1 VNLLQRS
8 ASLPLLLL
16 LPHLA
21 SATGIESPIRW
32 ITQGEEK
39 PPLLQPPEFYFEVEV
54 RRIAAELHPEVK
66 PAPSVDT
73 AKADLADFRDAIE
86 KKRLAPAD
94 PAPAEAAH
102 AAARAALEATKSSE
116 EEDQAN
122 KPPPPPAPAEFPSEF
137 ADYHRGALAYR
148 DEKREDAQAE
158 WKALLER
165 PAAERH
171 YRTTWATYMLGK
183 LAIEDEDWDAARE
196 WFAKTRAAAK
206 EGFAD
211 SLGLAATSVGW
222 DAYIALH
229 HERFAEAAKLYLEQL
244 ATGDISAVNS
254 LRVVMSEVFKEDV
267 GETALAELAR
277 DPVLQRVG
285 IAGAVAGMSP
295 FPGFWGEPAEDD
307 IAARWL
313 KALESIDAK
322 DVRDADRVAWFAYM
336 RGQYDIAKRWLAR
349 AGADA
354 PYALW
359 LKAKFAMRDG
369 KLDAATK
376 LLASAVA
383 KLPQDRR
390 VEAYSL
396 GDEAIPPYDVA
407 HGELALLR
415 LNRSEFTAALRMFLQ
430 AGLYSDAFYVADG
443 VLTIDELKT
452 FVARET
458 ANLPK
463 VAGFW
468 DMVNG
473 EEIEERR
480 DDPEVPWH
488 FYYYGDPARELRSI
502 LARRLIRSARYRE
515 ARPYL
520 DEKIQPRLD
529 EYVALLDRAKAKGT
543 SKADQ
548 AEALWKAAG
557 LMLEHGS
564 HLADYFD
571 PVTMAERTTGR
582 DVNTDDSS
590 VIAIKYGEREKIVP
604 PVASTEQQRLKKNAV
619 PALRRYYSTYLAAD
633 LAWRSAALLPDQQEK
648 TADRLNRAGSWL
660 KDGDSAAADRFLQ
673 AIERRCWKT
682 ELGKEAMK
690 KHWFVPVPDS
700 AEEPAK
706 EQEN

>member
-1 VNLLQRS
+1 M
-8 ASLPLLLL
+8 AF
-16 LPHLA
+16 
-21 SATGIESPIRW
+21 ATGIESPVRW

-54 RRIAAELHPEVK
+54 RRIAAELHPDVK
-66 PAPSVDT
+66 RAPAIET

-86 KKRLAPAD
+86 KKRIAPPDA
-94 PAPAEAAH
+94 AQAEAAH
-102 AAARAALEATKSSE
+102 TAARVTLDAIRSTE
-116 EEDQAN
+116 EEEQPN
-122 KPPPPPAPAEFPSEF
+122 KPPLPPAPPEFASEF
-137 ADYHRGALAYR
+137 ADYHHGALAYR
-148 DEKREDAQAE
+148 DEKKEDAQAA
-158 WKALLER
+158 WKVLLKR

-171 YRTTWATYMLGK
+171 YRTTWAAYMLGK
-183 LAIEDEDWDAARE
+183 LAIEEEDFDAARD

-211 SLGLAATSVGW
+211 SLGLARTCVGW

-229 HERFAEAAKLYLEQL
+229 QQHFAEAARLYLEQL
-244 ATGDISAVNS
+244 AAGETSAVNS
-254 LRVVMSEVFKEDV
+254 LRVVMGEVFKDDTDA
-267 GETALAELAR
+267 ETLAGFAR

-295 FPGFWGEPAEDD
+295 FAGFWGEPNEDD
-307 IAARWL
+307 ISARWL

-322 DVRDADRVAWFAYM
+322 GVRDADRIAWFAYM
-336 RGQYDIAKRWLAR
+336 RGQYDIAQRWLAR

-376 LLASAVA
+376 LLASAVG
-383 KLPQDRR
+383 KLPRDRR
-390 VEAYSL
+390 VEAYNIW
-396 GDEAIPPYDVA
+396 EASIPPYDVA
-407 HGELALLR
+407 HGELGLLR
-415 LNRSEFTAALRMFLQ
+415 LNRSEFTAALRMFLEG
-430 AGLYSDAFYVADG
+430 GLYSDAFYIADG

-452 FVARET
+452 FIAKET

-463 VAGFW
+463 VQGYWGA
-468 DMVNG
+468 VYG
-473 EEIEERR
+473 EDATEEKTNA
-480 DDPEVPWH
+480 DTPWH

-502 LARRLIRSARYRE
+502 LARRLIRSGRYKE

-520 DEKIQPRLD
+520 DEKSQASLD
-529 EYVALLDRAKAKGT
+529 EYVALLDRAKAKGV
-543 SKADQ
+543 SKAEQ
-548 AEALWKAAG
+548 AEALWKAAK
-557 LMLEHGS
+557 LMLQHGDQ
-564 HLADYFD
+564 LADYFD
-571 PVTMAERTTGR
+571 PVTMAERTSGR
-582 DVNTDDSS
+582 EVSTDDSS
-590 VIAIKYGEREKIVP
+590 VIAIKYGEPRKIVP
-604 PVASTEQQRLKKNAV
+604 PLASGEQQRLKKNAV

-633 LAWRSAALLPDQQEK
+633 LAWRSAALLPDQDEK

-690 KHWFVPVPDS
+690 KHWFVPVP
-700 AEEPAK
+700 EEPEK
-706 EQEN
+706 EN